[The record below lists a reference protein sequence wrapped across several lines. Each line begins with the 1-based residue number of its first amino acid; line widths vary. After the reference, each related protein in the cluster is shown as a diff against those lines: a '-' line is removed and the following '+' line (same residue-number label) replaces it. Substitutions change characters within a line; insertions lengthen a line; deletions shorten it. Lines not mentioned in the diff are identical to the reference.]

1 MEFVTRRP
9 WRLSNDCVGSL
20 SSCFSPFFDL
30 IFDLKF
36 LNRFGGKRSGAG
48 FESFVRHFVHRD
60 SFVIYELIGNKLIL
74 SLHNLQEKN
83 KKKISF

>member
-36 LNRFGGKRSGAG
+36 LNGLEASEVERVSKVS
-48 FESFVRHFVHRD
+48 SD
-60 SFVIYELIGNKLIL
+60 
-74 SLHNLQEKN
+74 
-83 KKKISF
+83 ISFTGNRKQVNLIVA